1 MFCNLGNDV
10 EQAFSSYF
18 DKMNDSFDTLEDF
31 DIKITRVD
39 RMADTG
45 ADPLMSSAAFSSYFD
60 KMNDD
65 FDALEDFDINITCA
79 DRMADTGADPFGE
92 ISFNEIFDLIKWNE
106 DSGDNSKGHNLGD
119 SQAFVE
125 NFNTKGNKIISPGPC
140 FKSTSTP
147 FSISQKLQHTGDMIE
162 LGTNISLH
170 KLLINRR
177 RRRD

>member
-1 MFCNLGNDV
+1 MN
-10 EQAFSSYF
+10 EF
-18 DKMNDSFDTLEDF
+18 DFDTLEDF
-31 DIKITRVD
+31 DINMTCTH
-39 RMADTG
+39 RMANTG
-45 ADPLMSSAAFSSYFD
+45 ADL
-60 KMNDD
+60 
-65 FDALEDFDINITCA
+65 
-79 DRMADTGADPFGE
+79 FGE
-92 ISFNEIFDLIKWNE
+92 ISFEKIFDLIEWNKVFNDKE
-106 DSGDNSKGHNLGD
+106 SGDNSKGHNLGD